1 MPIFLERIW
10 RRFAALSS
18 RMYPILRAVSKTFCM
33 VSLLTLY
40 LSLRK
45 ALDTVAA
52 DRFSST
58 AMSTIVVCCFM
69 SFLFL
74 WFVAKVMIMSVYSQ
88 TFTELANVCE
98 NVCEKDFLIIGVLS
112 CCSSLDSH
120 QSTLSNYSFI
130 KFINKMKKDQYFPH
144 EVSTRSNSQMM
155 NLIEKEGMMGYG
167 IYWALMEYLRVQDG
181 YTGDLRALAT
191 LKRQLKI
198 RQAKLD
204 KVLHGYGLFVC
215 NGNTF
220 YSPKLNEVMKP
231 FEQRR
236 ARIEA
241 YKLQKQK
248 ENSLKISGEVAK
260 PLTLDH
266 DDLTPRFPLEERI
279 YRMRCVEAWS
289 MVVPWIGF
297 PLHKLLALAEPTS
310 NAKYVAFE
318 TIYAPEQMPGQQ
330 DRFIGGGLKYPYVEG
345 LRLDEAMHPLTLMT
359 VGVYGK
365 ALPPQNGAPVR
376 LIVPWKYGFKGIKS
390 IVSIKLTRERPPTTW
405 NLAAPD
411 EYGFYANV
419 NPHVDHPRWSQATE
433 RFIGSGGILDVQ
445 HQPTLLFNGYA
456 DQVASLYRGLDLREN
471 F

>member
-1 MPIFLERIW
+1 LE
-10 RRFAALSS
+10 FSKPAAWQNNL
-18 RMYPILRAVSKTFCM
+18 PLTPADKVS
-33 VSLLTLY
+33 
-40 LSLRK
+40 
-45 ALDTVAA
+45 
-52 DRFSST
+52 
-58 AMSTIVVCCFM
+58 
-69 SFLFL
+69 
-74 WFVAKVMIMSVYSQ
+74 
-88 TFTELANVCE
+88 
-98 NVCEKDFLIIGVLS
+98 
-112 CCSSLDSH
+112 
-120 QSTLSNYSFI
+120 
-130 KFINKMKKDQYFPH
+130 
-144 EVSTRSNSQMM
+144 
-155 NLIEKEGMMGYG
+155 GYNNFYEFG
-167 IYWALMEYLRVQDG
+167 
-181 YTGDLRALAT
+181 
-191 LKRQLKI
+191 
-198 RQAKLD
+198 LD
-204 KVLHGYGLFVC
+204 KADPAANAGSLK
-215 NGNTF
+215 TD
-220 YSPKLNEVMKP
+220 PWT
-231 FEQRR
+231 
-236 ARIEA
+236 
-241 YKLQKQK
+241 
-248 ENSLKISGEVAK
+248 LKISGEVAK

-266 DDLTPRFPLEERI
+266 DDLTGRFPLEERI

-318 TIYAPEQMPGQQ
+318 TIYAPEQMPDQQ

-445 HQPTLLFNGYA
+445 RQPTLLFNGYA